1 MEDYDGDFDE
11 FIDEHIVDIN
21 ALSQEGLVVASHLL
35 PEELPLIPVR
45 PRPAFPGLMI
55 PMALNDPIQVATF
68 HSAMKKSEQ
77 TLGLVLVRD
86 MDAEDTAENLH
97 SVGVV
102 GKIVKVLSADE
113 ESVHFLINCMERFTL
128 DHLTSRKEVL
138 IGRVTYHLASELSEN
153 QELKAYSMAILT
165 TLKEL
170 IQINP
175 LYSEEIK
182 LFLNRS
188 SLDDSGRLADFAAN
202 LTSSDGQKLQSILEA
217 FDVRKRIDQVLV
229 LLKNELE
236 VSRLQT
242 RISKQIEDK
251 MSGQQREFFLR
262 EQLKAIKQELGLE
275 KEGKTAAIE
284 KFEKRIAGLKLN
296 EEAQRAVDEELEKLR
311 LLEPSSPEY
320 TVSRNYLDW
329 LSILPWG
336 RHSKDSFKIER
347 ARRILDRDHFGLDD
361 VKERILE
368 FIAVGKMKGDIS
380 GSIICL
386 VGPPGVGKT
395 SIGHSIAN
403 ALGRKFFR
411 FSLGG
416 MRDEAE
422 IKGHRR
428 TYIGAMPG
436 KVIQAIK
443 SAGTANPV
451 LMLDEIDKIG
461 ASFQGDPASALLEV
475 LDPEQNAAFRDHYMD
490 VPFDLSNVL
499 FIATANQL
507 DTIPRA
513 LLDRM
518 EIIRLSGYIAR
529 EKLEIAKR
537 YLIPKTLKSHGFKKG
552 QVTLNKAAL
561 MGIIEGYAREAGVR
575 GLENRIKKIM
585 RKASMKFVQEEIEKV
600 SVTRKDLETF
610 LGQPTFSADEMFSDS
625 PGVVTGLAWTSMG
638 GTTLQIESAAVKS
651 ASKGFKQTGQ
661 LGRVMVESAEIAYSY
676 VMANLERFGAPTD
689 YFDSRFVHLHVPAG
703 ATPKDGPSAGVTM
716 ATSLLSMILEVPA
729 RQKLGMTGEL
739 TLTGYVLPIG
749 GLKEKVIASR
759 RVGLEVLVFPEGNR
773 KDFDELP
780 DYLQEGLEVHYASRY
795 EDVFRVAF
803 ERRLRK
809 RKAAIA

>member
-251 MSGQQREFFLR
+251 MSGQQREFF
-262 EQLKAIKQELGLE
+262 
-275 KEGKTAAIE
+275 
-284 KFEKRIAGLKLN
+284 
-296 EEAQRAVDEELEKLR
+296 
-311 LLEPSSPEY
+311 
-320 TVSRNYLDW
+320 
-329 LSILPWG
+329 
-336 RHSKDSFKIER
+336 
-347 ARRILDRDHFGLDD
+347 
-361 VKERILE
+361 
-368 FIAVGKMKGDIS
+368 
-380 GSIICL
+380 C
-386 VGPPGVGKT
+386 
-395 SIGHSIAN
+395 AN
-403 ALGRKFFR
+403 
-411 FSLGG
+411 S
-416 MRDEAE
+416 
-422 IKGHRR
+422 
-428 TYIGAMPG
+428 
-436 KVIQAIK
+436 
-443 SAGTANPV
+443 
-451 LMLDEIDKIG
+451 
-461 ASFQGDPASALLEV
+461 
-475 LDPEQNAAFRDHYMD
+475 
-490 VPFDLSNVL
+490 
-499 FIATANQL
+499 
-507 DTIPRA
+507 
-513 LLDRM
+513 
-518 EIIRLSGYIAR
+518 
-529 EKLEIAKR
+529 
-537 YLIPKTLKSHGFKKG
+537 
-552 QVTLNKAAL
+552 
-561 MGIIEGYAREAGVR
+561 
-575 GLENRIKKIM
+575 
-585 RKASMKFVQEEIEKV
+585 
-600 SVTRKDLETF
+600 
-610 LGQPTFSADEMFSDS
+610 
-625 PGVVTGLAWTSMG
+625 
-638 GTTLQIESAAVKS
+638 
-651 ASKGFKQTGQ
+651 
-661 LGRVMVESAEIAYSY
+661 
-676 VMANLERFGAPTD
+676 
-689 YFDSRFVHLHVPAG
+689 
-703 ATPKDGPSAGVTM
+703 
-716 ATSLLSMILEVPA
+716 
-729 RQKLGMTGEL
+729 
-739 TLTGYVLPIG
+739 
-749 GLKEKVIASR
+749 SR
-759 RVGLEVLVFPEGNR
+759 RS
-773 KDFDELP
+773 
-780 DYLQEGLEVHYASRY
+780 SRSWGSK
-795 EDVFRVAF
+795 
-803 ERRLRK
+803 K
-809 RKAAIA
+809 RENGRN